1 MLCALWV
8 TINCLLDI
16 KAHASPSG
24 VTRGQA
30 TGAAGFANRCKMRL
44 FAAPQRFSAFVAKT
58 QQSRPHGSTYK
69 FLQNVLAKQGGI
81 SHTLQLR
88 VDRSVF
94 PITFTGDSIMAVKKK
109 SKGKKPAPK

>member
-1 MLCALWV
+1 MRHHLE
-8 TINCLLDI
+8 LLEGRQPVLL
-16 KAHASPSG
+16 ASPIG
-24 VTRGQA
+24 EKW
-30 TGAAGFANRCKMRL
+30 GFL
-44 FAAPQRFSAFVAKT
+44 AAPRRFRAFVAKT
-58 QQSRPHGSTYK
+58 QQSRLHGSTYK

-94 PITFTGDSIMAVKKK
+94 LITFTGDSIMAMKKK